1 MKKKRFTKEQIIAIL
16 KEHEAGIKIPELSRQ
31 HGVSVQSIYRWKAKY
46 RRFVAFVH
54 STSKFVGGCPSFGQ
68 QILLRYSYGVGCLN
82 QHWFRSIEEARDS
95 IDQWR
100 HYYNHVRP
108 HGSLNYLPPVAFV
121 NRAA

>member
-54 STSKFVGGCPSFGQ
+54 STSKFVGAVLASGNKSFCATRLG
-68 QILLRYSYGVGCLN
+68 
-82 QHWFRSIEEARDS
+82 
-95 IDQWR
+95 
-100 HYYNHVRP
+100 
-108 HGSLNYLPPVAFV
+108 
-121 NRAA
+121 